1 MVAPRP
7 TAIGARKD
15 WRFASVWFS
24 PSPLARKTR
33 AFAGKRPLPSGSARK
48 DCQFASKRLK
58 SPNCARESRVFANG
72 HRASPDRAC
81 ESCVFVS
88 VTSMQS
94 DSARKPL
101 AVCEQ
106 FCVIECQRLRNA
118 GICERRGAT
127 LRVMCASSRA
137 VLLAWSLAAPLAR
150 LRMPPGGP
158 RHSRR
163 SVEYLPSGGRPVRYA
178 LLVLRCVLPA
188 RAR

>member
-1 MVAPRP
+1 MP
-7 TAIGARKD
+7 
-15 WRFASVWFS
+15 FL
-24 PSPLARKTR
+24 PSTLVRKTR
-33 AFAGKRPLPSGSARK
+33 AFADKCPFPPGSARK

-58 SPNCARESRVFANG
+58 SPNRARESRVFANG
-72 HRASPDRAC
+72 HRASSDRAC
-81 ESCVFVS
+81 ESCVFAS
-88 VTSMQS
+88 VTSMRS
-94 DSARKPL
+94 DSARKLL

-118 GICERRGAT
+118 GIFERRGAT
-127 LRVMCASSRA
+127 LRVVRASSRA

-163 SVEYLPSGGRPVRYA
+163 SVECLPSGGRPVRCV
-178 LLVLRCVLPA
+178 LLVFRCGPPA